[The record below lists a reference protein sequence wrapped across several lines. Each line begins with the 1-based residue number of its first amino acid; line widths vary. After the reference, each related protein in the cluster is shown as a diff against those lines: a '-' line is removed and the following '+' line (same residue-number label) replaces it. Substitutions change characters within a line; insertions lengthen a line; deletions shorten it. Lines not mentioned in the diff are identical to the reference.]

1 MKKNLFFA
9 AAALVLLAGC
19 SSNEVTEDS
28 ESKAKS
34 AQVPVT
40 FGTYVGQTAVTRA
53 GTAGT
58 IDITAL
64 QGSGFGVFAY
74 YTDGTDGTTYT
85 SNGVEPNFMYN
96 QEVTYGSSWTYKPI
110 KYWPNETGTDGNGAT
125 SEGIDRLTFFAYAPY
140 VKQKEDGTGEIDGA
154 TTEGITSFNQNG
166 AKTDPLVGYTV
177 ATDPSKSVDL
187 LWGVAKNTGTWEN
200 VAKNTSVTTTAGLPF
215 LNLIKPS
222 TTQKIEF
229 QFKHA
234 LAKLGFK
241 VVGAFDQK
249 TAGGTLDGNTK
260 ITVKSVEIESTDKG
274 FLSKGT
280 LNLNNTTANE
290 PKWEQNSGTTA
301 GLSFTV
307 EGEGLNSNIK
317 DGGNKIQTVTGVKD
331 KAVNLLNNDKD
342 AYMLIPSTK
351 DEGGDLTVKITY
363 YVTTEDANL
372 KKEGVENS
380 GYSRVQNIISKKIT
394 GLKLAAGYSYTL
406 TLTLGMT
413 SVKVDATVENWEN
426 ETTQSPVDLPIN
438 VE

>member
-58 IDITAL
+58 IDISAL
-64 QGSGFGVFAY
+64 QKPESGGFGVFAY
-74 YTDGTDGTTYT
+74 YTDNKKYSSEAT
-85 SNGVEPNFMYN
+85 PNFMYN
-96 QEVTYGSSWTYKPI
+96 QNVYYDEGSWTYEPI
-110 KYWPNETGTDGNGAT
+110 KYWPNETETVNNEKVSDKTDY
-125 SEGIDRLTFFAYAPY
+125 LTFFAYAPY
-140 VKQKEDGTGEIDGA
+140 VPSNLTGE
-154 TTEGITSFNQNG
+154 TKGITALSANDKAG
-166 AKTDPLVGYTV
+166 DPTVSYTV
-177 ATDPSKSVDL
+177 ATNPSESVDL
-187 LWGVAKNTGTWEN
+187 LWGVANTTTWKNVTGTDQTLETG
-200 VAKNTSVTTTAGLPF
+200 KPF
-215 LNLIKPS
+215 TNLIKPVLG
-222 TTQKIEF
+222 QKIAF

-249 TAGGTLDGNTK
+249 TAGGTLDDKTK
-260 ITVKSVEIESTDKG
+260 ITVESVEIKSEDKG

-290 PKWEQNSGTTA
+290 PKWEQNSETTA

-307 EGEGLNSNIK
+307 KDEGLNSNIK
-317 DGGNKIQTVTGVKD
+317 YGNNEATGVETE
-331 KAVNLLNNDKD
+331 AVNLLSNDND
-342 AYMLIPSTK
+342 AYMLIPSVNEDGK
-351 DEGGDLTVKITY
+351 GDLTVKITY
-363 YVTTEDANL
+363 YVTTIDGNL
-372 KKEGVENS
+372 KS
-380 GYSRVQNIISKKIT
+380 GYSEVENVISKKIT
-394 GLKLAAGYSYTL
+394 GLELKAGNSYTL

-413 SVKVDATVENWEN
+413 SVKVDATVTPWVTGTEE
-426 ETTQSPVDLPIN
+426 ETVDLPIN